1 MDKILFID
9 TLTTGMNQQR
19 CGIYSIGGI
28 FCINTTEEIKEKF
41 RFDFKIRPAED
52 MRINDNSLWIGGVN
66 RTKLLSFEDEKTVLK
81 RLTDLL
87 DQEMNLKNPFDKI
100 YLSGYN
106 TSAFDAPFLRY
117 FFERN
122 QNMNF
127 RDYFYAQTIDIMTL
141 STIELLGERMNMSDF
156 HLESVAR
163 KLGIMPESTDKYSC
177 VENAR
182 LCMQMFAMFKG
193 RLGYGKN
200 KLSEPSSTMYLNY

>member
-28 FCINTTEEIKEKF
+28 FCTNTPEELTEKF
-41 RFDFKIRPAED
+41 SFDFKIRPAED
-52 MRINDNSLWIGGVN
+52 MRISDNSLWIGGVN

-81 RLTDLL
+81 KITDRLDK
-87 DQEMNLKNPFDKI
+87 EMNLKNPFDKI

-141 STIELLGERMNMSDF
+141 SAIALLGERVNMSDF
-156 HLESVAR
+156 HLESVSR
-163 KLGIMPESTDKYSC
+163 KLGIMPASSEKYNCTD
-177 VENAR
+177 NAR
-182 LCMQMFAMFKG
+182 LCMKMFAMFKEKYN
-193 RLGYGKN
+193 LGKCQIT
-200 KLSEPSSTMYLNY
+200 KTSEEIITNY